1 MSEQISIDGS
11 VSIIDGALH
20 VTDPQGTGVPAMIL
34 PDDSVLVFIHDE
46 LLESPTPVYARQN
59 IRLTYAARTPPRY
72 HLELL
77 FNPLRTRAEAIFH
90 LLEPGVTFHLADHP
104 PVTQLQIR
112 TLAQEAPLEQFPE
125 LSEHLTAELESQI
138 EYGLLPDAVER
149 LLAAPGTPQT
159 IAVGQEPEVV
169 PETLHWLFAWA
180 APAPEPHWLLGSER
194 FVLIPPVMRTCK
206 AGERL
211 VYREPRHVLV
221 PGLTVDGTVPL
232 LPIPDPKPLQA
243 QGRAVKVD
251 IDGKEAVS
259 LIEGVPSFN
268 GRDVWIHPK
277 ARYYDDVHGQRG
289 GGIIDVKG
297 SVDIAANVE
306 EQAQVWADQHVEI
319 QGSVSHS
326 FIEAGECV
334 VLHGN
339 TIRTRVNAGGDAAA
353 SMRLYTPTEELL
365 TELDQILYLF
375 GELRRTV
382 PALQRHSDKVV
393 LVNLIKTQFP
403 GLLDQVNAL
412 WELNKG
418 LRKLHPRKNM
428 LLKVVLSS
436 LLQFQEK
443 IQDEHTLADWSQKL
457 REFLLDLMVR
467 DQVSSDIYAT
477 YVQGSQLTASG
488 SIYVLGEGCYNSHLM
503 ARKHILIMGE
513 PGYFREG
520 NLSLQ
525 GRLIVRELGSPN
537 GSRVTIEMPAE
548 GQIFAHTVYPGVDI
562 QMGQAHYHVL
572 QRLENVHFLQDGEG
586 QVALQPLN
594 VSWRA

>member
-1 MSEQISIDGS
+1 
-11 VSIIDGALH
+11 
-20 VTDPQGTGVPAMIL
+20 
-34 PDDSVLVFIHDE
+34 
-46 LLESPTPVYARQN
+46 
-59 IRLTYAARTPPRY
+59 
-72 HLELL
+72 
-77 FNPLRTRAEAIFH
+77 
-90 LLEPGVTFHLADHP
+90 
-104 PVTQLQIR
+104 
-112 TLAQEAPLEQFPE
+112 
-125 LSEHLTAELESQI
+125 
-138 EYGLLPDAVER
+138 
-149 LLAAPGTPQT
+149 
-159 IAVGQEPEVV
+159 
-169 PETLHWLFAWA
+169 
-180 APAPEPHWLLGSER
+180 
-194 FVLIPPVMRTCK
+194 
-206 AGERL
+206 
-211 VYREPRHVLV
+211 
-221 PGLTVDGTVPL
+221 
-232 LPIPDPKPLQA
+232 
-243 QGRAVKVD
+243 
-251 IDGKEAVS
+251 
-259 LIEGVPSFN
+259 
-268 GRDVWIHPK
+268 
-277 ARYYDDVHGQRG
+277 
-289 GGIIDVKG
+289 
-297 SVDIAANVE
+297 VE